1 MSCNKCEALPPPLP
15 EYCELY
21 FSAPEAATEAVLR
34 KALGEA
40 GLAISEPHADILCV
54 ESPRDALSALCS
66 GPLTRLNALQMDDTR
81 CLVVEAGVEPGLRE
95 LMRME
100 SLSVL
105 VARLDAT
112 DLTALLA
119 ADRLTNHFQPIVHC
133 KEPSRVFG
141 YECLA
146 RGVAEDGSTVFPDV
160 LFSQARK
167 AGLMFQLDRAARLAA
182 IRNAAKFGIRERV
195 FINFNPTAIYDPE
208 FCLRTTVAAMKDS
221 GLSADQIVF
230 EVVESDEMH
239 DVDHLIRIVSYYRE
253 RGFSAA
259 LDDLGAGYSSLNLL
273 HRLKPDI
280 IKLDMALI
288 RDVDSD
294 PFKGSLVANLLELAQ
309 SLGVKSVVEGVE
321 TEGEW
326 QWLRD
331 HGADYAQG
339 YLFGRPAAEP
349 TAPVAPARL

>member
-1 MSCNKCEALPPPLP
+1 MF
-15 EYCELY
+15 
-21 FSAPEAATEAVLR
+21 FSPPEAATEAVLR
-34 KALGEA
+34 KALESA
-40 GLAISEPHADILCV
+40 GLAVSEPQPDILRV
-54 ESPRDALSALCS
+54 ETTRDALAALCN
-66 GPLTRLNALQMDDTR
+66 GGLRALNALQMDDTR
-81 CLVVEAGVEPGLRE
+81 CLVVGVGVEPGLRE

-100 SLSVL
+100 SLSTVL
-105 VARLDAT
+105 ARIDSS

-119 ADRLTNHFQPIVHC
+119 AERLTNYFQPIVHC
-133 KEPSRVFG
+133 DDPGRVYG
-141 YECLA
+141 YECLV
-146 RGVAEDGSTVFPDV
+146 RGIAEDGSIVFPDM

-167 AGLMFQLDRAARLAA
+167 SGLMFQLDRAARLAA
-182 IRNAAKFGIRERV
+182 IANASRFSITDKV

-208 FCLRTTVAAMKDS
+208 FCLRTTVAAMKES
-221 GLSADQIVF
+221 GLKSDQIVF

-239 DVDHLIRIVSYYRE
+239 DVEHLIRIMTYYRE

-294 PFKGSLVANLLELAQ
+294 PFKGSLVANLLDLAK
-309 SLGVKSVVEGVE
+309 SLGVRTVVEGVE
-321 TEGEW
+321 TTGEW
-326 QWLRD
+326 HWLRE

-349 TAPVAPARL
+349 TAPTVPAG